1 MKYFKCKLHYIF
13 TLNCSLVNCVVFL
26 TIFFSKIVGAQ
37 QNTIT
42 KDLFNHLTL
51 SSDALYSSFYFS
63 CCIIRVILH
72 LPSSSSTAIFDGRG
86 EISRTTDKF
95 R

>member
-13 TLNCSLVNCVVFL
+13 TLNSSLVNCVVFL
-26 TIFFSKIVGAQ
+26 TIFFSKIVGAK

-51 SSDALYSSFYFS
+51 SSDALYSFYFS

-72 LPSSSSTAIFDGRG
+72 LPSSSYTAIFDGRS